1 MPAPLILPEEGK
13 LALNIAH
20 FARALRKAGL
30 PVGTGRVLDA
40 IRAVAAA
47 GFTDRRDFY
56 FTLQACFVSRPEH
69 REVFAQVFRL
79 FWRDPQF
86 LERMMALLTPMVR
99 GIDAP
104 KDPQAAERR
113 AAEALLDGAE
123 RPAAPRT
130 EADAAEAAID
140 ARLTFSADERLKAMD
155 FAQMTAAEQAAA
167 RRAIAR
173 LELPVRPIASRRTR
187 VDPRGRVADWRG
199 TMRAALRSGG
209 EVRALVTRARRT
221 RWPNLVV
228 LCDISGSMSD
238 YSRMLLHFLHAA
250 ANAKGAG
257 WAQVHA
263 FTFGT
268 RLTNI
273 TRHLRRRDVDAA
285 LAAAGQEALD
295 WEGGT
300 RIGECLHAFNRDW
313 SRRVLGQGAV
323 VLLITDGLDRGEP
336 GAARRRDR
344 AAASL
349 GAEPRLAEPAAALGR
364 VQRAGARD
372 PRHAAACRRL
382 PRLPQPGRA
391 RGPGRRPRAAGG
403 PPRADAAGGDAG
415 RTVRSGR

>member
-1 MPAPLILPEEGK
+1 M
-13 LALNIAH
+13 
-20 FARALRKAGL
+20 
-30 PVGTGRVLDA
+30 LDA
-40 IRAVAAA
+40 IRAVEAA

-86 LERMMALLTPMVR
+86 LERMMALLTPHGPGR
-99 GIDAP
+99 STRPRIRRPPSAAP
-104 KDPQAAERR
+104 PRR
-113 AAEALLDGAE
+113 SSTAPSG
-123 RPAAPRT
+123 RRAPRT
-130 EADAAEAAID
+130 EAEAAEVAID

-155 FAQMTAAEQAAA
+155 FAQMTAEEQSAA

-336 GAARRRDR
+336 
-344 AAASL
+344 
-349 GAEPRLAEPAAALGR
+349 ERLAAEIERLHLSARSLVWLNPLLRWDGFSARARGIRAMLPHVDAFRACHSLAALEDLVAALGQPEDPLER
-364 VQRAGARD
+364 MRLAGM
-372 PRHAAACRRL
+372 
-382 PRLPQPGRA
+382 
-391 RGPGRRPRAAGG
+391 
-403 PPRADAAGGDAG
+403 AG
-415 RTVRSGR
+415 RTVRIGALTRWGKER